1 MVCNAMN
8 PAYEVPQIKEALGRC
23 QNNKDG
29 ALAKAFAHFP
39 TSEKLFE
46 KCGIDMEQRAKD
58 AQEEVR
64 LSELET
70 LQVLNKI
77 EIETDDKKNIVRM
90 PRNLQAGWEDVFR
103 RCENI
108 KANSSK
114 EFQLSAKGRISTIA
128 GKTSR

>member
-1 MVCNAMN
+1 MN

-29 ALAKAFAHFP
+29 SLAKAFAHFP

-58 AQEEVR
+58 AQEELR
-64 LSELET
+64 LSELEA

-114 EFQLSAKGRISTIA
+114 EFQLSAKGRISTIT

>member
-1 MVCNAMN
+1 
-8 PAYEVPQIKEALGRC
+8 
-23 QNNKDG
+23 
-29 ALAKAFAHFP
+29 
-39 TSEKLFE
+39 
-46 KCGIDMEQRAKD
+46 MEQRAKD

-77 EIETDDKKNIVRM
+77 DIETDDKKNIVRM